1 MIIKYL
7 LHELISTVFENHR
20 KVSFNIASEARY
32 AYICRGQ
39 KFIENVQKV
48 HIDADES
55 AEVQFG
61 NETENQK

>member
-1 MIIKYL
+1 MQTLVIIVTWCLKIT
-7 LHELISTVFENHR
+7 E

-32 AYICRGQ
+32 AYNCRGQ

-61 NETENQK
+61 NEIANQK